1 MSTTTLQNNSGRDL
15 LVIGDT
21 DAHWPSGTVRIVD
34 LDAQPDWS
42 AVSRAF
48 VNGELHE
55 VIEGDTFDHVELVEP
70 VQSVELVETKTA
82 KRKR

>member
-21 DAHWPSGTVRIVD
+21 NAHWPSGTVRVVD

-70 VQSVELVETKTA
+70 VQSVELVEAKTT

>member
-21 DAHWPSGTVRIVD
+21 DAHWPSGTVRVVD

>member
-70 VQSVELVETKTA
+70 VQSVELVETKTT

>member
-21 DAHWPSGTVRIVD
+21 NAHWLSGTVRVVD

-48 VNGELHE
+48 LKGELHE

-70 VQSVELVETKTA
+70 VQSVELVETKTT

>member
-1 MSTTTLQNNSGRDL
+1 MSTTLQNNSGRDL
-15 LVIGDT
+15 LIIGGA
-21 DAHWPSGTVRIVD
+21 DAHWPSGTVRVVD

-48 VNGELHE
+48 LNGELHE
-55 VIEGDTFDHVELVEP
+55 VIEGDIFDHVEP
-70 VQSVELVETKTA
+70 VQSVELVETKTT

>member
-21 DAHWPSGTVRIVD
+21 NAHWPSGTVRVVD

-55 VIEGDTFDHVELVEP
+55 VIEGDTFDQVEP
-70 VQSVELVETKTA
+70 AKSVELVETKTA

>member
-15 LVIGDT
+15 LVIGDKN
-21 DAHWPSGTVRIVD
+21 AHWPSGTVRVVD

-70 VQSVELVETKTA
+70 VQSVELVETKTT